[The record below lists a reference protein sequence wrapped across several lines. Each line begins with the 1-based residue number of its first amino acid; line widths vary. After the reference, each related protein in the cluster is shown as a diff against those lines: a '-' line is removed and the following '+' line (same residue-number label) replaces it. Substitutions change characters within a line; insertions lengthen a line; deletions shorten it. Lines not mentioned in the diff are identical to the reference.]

1 MLIYLNQIQKQ
12 STCKMECFCYGFNF
26 PNIQKKAASISR
38 KFMGQPRLRIRI
50 RPRYRYRHHHKYPI
64 KIEEPPK
71 IPLKIYRP
79 PTFSI
84 ELHNMFE
91 ILDI

>member
-1 MLIYLNQIQKQ
+1 
-12 STCKMECFCYGFNF
+12 MECFCYGFNF
-26 PNIQKKAASISR
+26 PTIQKKAASISR
-38 KFMGQPRLRIRI
+38 KIMGQPRLR
-50 RPRYRYRHHHKYPI
+50 RPRYRYRYRYKYPI